1 MTNNNLAI
9 LTALV
14 VGSWLIVL
22 MPLVLL
28 FRV

>member
-1 MTNNNLAI
+1 MTNNLAI

-14 VGSWLIVL
+14 LGSWLIVL

>member
-1 MTNNNLAI
+1 MTNNLAI

-14 VGSWLIVL
+14 LGSWLIVL
-22 MPLVLL
+22 MPFVLL

>member
-1 MTNNNLAI
+1 MTSNLAI

-14 VGSWLIVL
+14 LGSWLLVL
-22 MPLVLL
+22 MPFLLL

>member
-1 MTNNNLAI
+1 MTSNLAI

-14 VGSWLIVL
+14 LGSSLLVL
-22 MPLVLL
+22 MPFLLL